1 MKRILHWC
9 MAAAMAVT
17 LVAAAAGASIPDD
30 QKEQERISRQV
41 HHELLMMP
49 QLTIFDNLSYKVEDG
64 TVTLMGQVRNPILKD
79 EATAMVK
86 RIEGVEKVDN
96 RIEILPPSFNDDHI
110 RRREA
115 RAIFGYEP
123 LFHYSLGV
131 YPSIHIIVK
140 NGNVTLEGAVNSERD
155 KDIAGIRA
163 NEVPGV
169 FSVKNQLKVEN

>member
-1 MKRILHWC
+1 

-17 LVAAAAGASIPDD
+17 LVAAAAGTSIPDD
-30 QKEQERISRQV
+30 QKGQERISRQV
-41 HHELLMMP
+41 HHQLLMMP

-86 RIEGVEKVDN
+86 RIEGVEKIDN
-96 RIEILPPSFNDDHI
+96 QIEILPVSFLDDSI

-123 LFHYSLGV
+123 LFRYSLGA

-140 NGNVTLEGAVNSERD
+140 NGNVTLEGVVSNQMD
-155 KDIAGIRA
+155 KNMAGIRA
-163 NEVPGV
+163 NDVPGV
-169 FSVKNQLKVEN
+169 FSVKNDLKVEN